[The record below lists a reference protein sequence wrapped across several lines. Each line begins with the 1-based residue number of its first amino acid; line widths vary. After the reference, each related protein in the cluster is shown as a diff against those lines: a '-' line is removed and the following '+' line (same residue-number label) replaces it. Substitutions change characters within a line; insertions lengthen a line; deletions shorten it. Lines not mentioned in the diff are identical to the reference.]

1 MTSSK
6 KNQKAY
12 IFKGVKSKLLNNH
25 RGSSFWFIYTLAFAF
40 VLAILYVIFGQ
51 ILHVYIYP
59 TTEFL
64 TGGGANM
71 AEPDKWLTFWGWTPF
86 MIVLI
91 IAAFMFFRLTS
102 TPSGE

>member
-1 MTSSK
+1 MSTK
-6 KNQKAY
+6 KTQKAY
-12 IFKGVKSKLLNNH
+12 IFKGTTSRLLNNT

-40 VLAILYVIFGQ
+40 VLAILYIIFGQ

-59 TTEFL
+59 TTQFL
-64 TGGGANM
+64 TNGDTTA
-71 AEPDKWLTFWGWTPF
+71 PDLWLTYWGWVPF

-91 IAAFMFFRLTS
+91 IAAFMFFRLTN